1 VTLVWLDY
9 VLLGVILLSTLIG
22 VLRGL
27 VKEVMSL
34 LGWVLAGW
42 TALTFSAEFAIFL
55 ENFVQHDG
63 LRFALAFIG
72 LFVGVLVVSMLVNH
86 LITKLIHLSGLK
98 GIDRLLGSLF
108 GALRGG
114 LVVIILVLLGGISPL
129 AAEPVWS
136 SSIMVEY
143 FSQAASWLSENFS
156 GQIRQGVSSQQIG
169 L

>member
-1 VTLVWLDY
+1 VTLIWLDY
-9 VLLGVILLSTLIG
+9 ALAGVILISMLIG

-42 TALTFSAEFAIFL
+42 TALQFSSEFALFL
-55 ENFVQHDG
+55 ENFVSHDG

-86 LITKLIHLSGLK
+86 LVTKLIHLSGLK

-108 GALRGG
+108 GALRGA
-114 LVVIILVLLGGISPL
+114 LIVVVLVLLGGISPM
-129 AAEPVWS
+129 AAEPAWS
-136 SSIMVEY
+136 NSIVVEY
-143 FSQAASWLSENFS
+143 FEQAANWLSGNFA
-156 GQIRQGVSSQQIG
+156 GHMEQGIKSQQID

>member
-1 VTLVWLDY
+1 MTLVWLDY
-9 VLLGVILLSTLIG
+9 ALLGVILLSTLIG

-42 TALTFSAEFAIFL
+42 TALTFSSEFSILL
-55 ENFVQHDG
+55 ESFVNHDG
-63 LRFALAFIG
+63 LRYALAFIG
-72 LFVGVLVVSMLVNH
+72 LFVGVLVVSMLLNH
-86 LITKLIHLSGLK
+86 LVTKLIHLSGLK

-114 LVVIILVLLGGISPL
+114 LIVIVLVLLGGISPL
-129 AAEPVWS
+129 AAEPVWPA
-136 SSIMVEY
+136 SIMVEH
-143 FSQAASWLSENFS
+143 FEQAANWLSENFS
-156 GQIRQGVSSQQIG
+156 GHLEQGVSSRQID

>member
-9 VLLGVILLSTLIG
+9 ALLGIILLSTLIS
-22 VLRGL
+22 VFRGF

-42 TALTFSAEFAIFL
+42 TAFRFSGDFAQFL
-55 ENFVQHDG
+55 ERFITHEGLQH
-63 LRFALAFIG
+63 ALAFLV
-72 LFVGVLVVSMLVNH
+72 LFVGVLILSVLVNH
-86 LITKLIHLSGLK
+86 LVAKLVHLSGLK
-98 GIDRLLGSLF
+98 AIDRILGCVF

-114 LVVIILVLLGGISPL
+114 LIVVVAVFLGGISPL

-136 SSIMVEY
+136 GSFMVGYFEQIATWLAENLPGTMTQSIK
-143 FSQAASWLSENFS
+143 
-156 GQIRQGVSSQQIG
+156 GQPVD

>member
-1 VTLVWLDY
+1 MTLIWLDY
-9 VLLGVILLSTLIG
+9 VLVGVILISMLIG

-42 TALTFSAEFAIFL
+42 TALQFSNEFALLL
-55 ENFVQHDG
+55 ENFISHDG

-86 LITKLIHLSGLK
+86 LVTKLIHLSGLK

-108 GALRGG
+108 GALRGAL
-114 LVVIILVLLGGISPL
+114 LVVVIVLLGGISPM
-129 AAEPVWS
+129 AAEAAWS
-136 SSIMVEY
+136 NSIVVEY
-143 FSQAASWLSENFS
+143 FEQAANWLSDSFAGHME
-156 GQIRQGVSSQQIG
+156 QGVKSQQID

>member
-1 VTLVWLDY
+1 VTLIWLDY
-9 VLLGVILLSTLIG
+9 VLAGVILISMLVG

-42 TALTFSAEFAIFL
+42 TALHFSADFSIFL
-55 ENFVQHDG
+55 ENFVSHDG

-108 GALRGG
+108 GALRGA
-114 LVVIILVLLGGISPL
+114 LIVVVLVLLGGISPM
-129 AAEPVWS
+129 AAEPAWS
-136 SSIMVEY
+136 GSIVVEY
-143 FSQAASWLSENFS
+143 FEQAANWLSDNFS
-156 GQIRQGVSSQQIG
+156 GHIEQGSSGQQID